1 MPSQATRKPKHPRTV
16 ASWDDARAEYGG
28 VIRTFAYNTVRQ
40 LPGWEVADVEQELL
54 VVLWR
59 CVERYDPGKGASFN
73 TLFQGCARNKCI
85 TLVRGAQTAGR
96 KGVTVSLE
104 DDAVRY
110 AAEQAYQTMSVED
123 VVVMNAELD
132 LLYTPEEIA
141 RAIRPDRTAR
151 ARARREGRLAS

>member
-1 MPSQATRKPKHPRTV
+1 MPAATARKPKHPRTV
-16 ASWDDARAEYGG
+16 ASWDDARREYGG

-59 CVERYDPGKGASFN
+59 CVERYDASKGASFN

-96 KGVTVSLE
+96 KGITVSLE

-110 AAEQAYQTMSVED
+110 AAEQASQTMSVED

-132 LLYTPEEIA
+132 LLYSPEEVA
-141 RAIRPDRTAR
+141 RAIRPDRAAR
-151 ARARREGRLAS
+151 ARAKREGRLAS